1 MIKTAVVIL
10 NWNGLEFLRMFLADV
25 IKHSSGDDTRVWVAD
40 NGSTDGSAE
49 WVADNFRNAGLLR
62 LDSNFGFA
70 GGYNRALEK
79 IDARYYVLLNSDV
92 GVTEGWLSPLVSYMD
107 NNGETAACQ
116 PRILSWHN
124 PGSFE
129 YAGAAGGF
137 IDRYGF
143 TFCRGRIFD
152 NVEKDSGQY
161 DSRTDV
167 FWVSGACMIIRA
179 EAFRGCGGFDDDF
192 FAHMEEVDLCW
203 RLGYE
208 GYRFACIPDSVVY
221 HVGGGTLPY
230 DSAQKTYL
238 NFRNNLFLLYKNL
251 PEKNF
256 HRVLFVRKLF
266 DGVAALV
273 FALKGKFKSTIAVLR
288 AHISYY
294 KSIGAL
300 RRKREETKR
309 RRVRQ
314 SVEPVMNKSIVFEFY
329 IRGIKTFSSLEEEH
343 ESK

>member
-10 NWNGLEFLRMFLADV
+10 NWNGLEFLRMFLEDV
-25 IKHSSGDDTRVWVAD
+25 IKYSSGDDTEVWVAD

-49 WVADNFRNAGLLR
+49 WVADNFSNARLIR

-79 IDARYYVLLNSDV
+79 IEAGYYVLLNSDV
-92 GVTEGWLSPLVSYMD
+92 RVTEGWLRPLVSYMD
-107 NNGETAACQ
+107 ENEETAACQ

-129 YAGAAGGF
+129 YAGAAGGY

-152 NVEKDSGQY
+152 HVEKDSGQY
-161 DSRTDV
+161 DNNRDV
-167 FWVSGACMIIRA
+167 FWASGACMIIRA
-179 EAFRGCGGFDDDF
+179 EAYRRCGGFDDDF

-208 GYRFACIPDSVVY
+208 GYRFACIPGSVVY

-230 DSAQKTYL
+230 DSAQKAYL

-256 HRVLFVRKLF
+256 HRVLFVRKLL
-266 DGVAALV
+266 DGIAAMA
-273 FALKGKFKSTIAVLR
+273 FALKGKFRSTIAVLR

-300 RRKREETKR
+300 RRKREEIMR
-309 RRVRQ
+309 RRVRHN
-314 SVEPVMNKSIVFEFY
+314 VEPVMNKSLVFEFY
-329 IRGIKTFSSLEEEH
+329 VRGIKTFSSLEKEQ
-343 ESK
+343 KLK